1 MKELG
6 KRMKRQGT
14 AWEKIWANHIQK
26 KKKNYC
32 IKYIVQSSSVA
43 FKSQQEKN
51 TQRKLIKEDIQ
62 MANKHMKTC
71 SISYIIK
78 EMQIKTT

>member
-1 MKELG
+1 MG
-6 KRMKRQGT
+6 KP
-14 AWEKIWANHIQK
+14 HIK

-32 IKYIVQSSSVA
+32 IKYIVQFSSVTL
-43 FKSQQEKN
+43 KSQQEKN

-71 SISYIIK
+71 PIYH
-78 EMQIKTT
+78 QGNAD